1 MTTEVSELIT
11 RLRMVDETKAGLE
24 AANQNLRNVAET
36 AAKAEEGVQALGQG
50 VQAVDR
56 QFTAAGR
63 SSAAVVRSIDGTAT
77 ASAAA
82 TRVLRQHADA
92 VEKLRLQHERE
103 GRTAAETAEALRR
116 LDIVRDNGLAKARA
130 AGARVEAQFMATG
143 AATSASATEMSR
155 FGTVAE
161 QVQRAAEG
169 MGGRLG
175 VAGAALSA
183 LGAGG
188 AVAGAALAGLGVG
201 LAAVARAGD
210 EAVATL
216 GRLQAATG
224 SAAAARQVYDQLYE
238 SSQRT
243 GIAVTEAAGTF
254 ARFQIAA
261 GEIGATRDQV
271 LKLVDGLQKVAI
283 VSGASGQEGAAAMQQ
298 LGQALASGK
307 LNGDELRSVMEN
319 MPSLAQALA
328 RELGTNIG
336 QLRKMGE
343 EGQLTADR
351 VFPALLKATERMAG
365 DFDKMPLTMSRS
377 FDILGSAMINFTAKL
392 DEALGL
398 SSAIARAAKTAAD
411 VVNNVRRAALPTERE
426 QLTDAATASRTR
438 IDALQGQIAP
448 EDRIT
453 SSYRLEADRARIRQR
468 NEELQRQIA
477 AEQSTLRTHNDRLAE
492 IEKEG
497 QADRFGQFVSAQAK
511 AAEAART
518 RAEAEFKEAET
529 KTQKL
534 LKLEQDYLKNVQIVD
549 AAERT
554 GAASSDRIFEQ
565 RRALA
570 DDYYKDRQK
579 ILKEMEGEEDKASRK
594 TESAAAREVKARDT
608 VLAKLRTELDGRE
621 RLTAAQ
627 GQGAEAVAALN
638 TEMEI
643 ENRLRDAGIPIA
655 GKRTEEEQ
663 RYADRI
669 AGTVR
674 AIDKLKQAEKAGAD
688 ARADAAKESERV
700 TREIESQSRRVADDV
715 ATSVYEGLVEK
726 RRGQTVLDWFGNLF
740 KRIAIQAASTQIFLP
755 ITASIIGAVPELF
768 GIGSAAAGAAGGSSI
783 LSSLGQLTGL
793 SNLLPS
799 GGLGGMLTG
808 ASNYLFGTAG
818 TAIEPSIA
826 LPGGL
831 MQAGTP
837 GLFGT
842 AGSMSLGGV
851 LGAAGLGFGAGNLL
865 GGMVANS
872 SSQRQNSM
880 IGSALGTGAGL
891 AAAFAL
897 DLAVPGL
904 GTLVAVLGG
913 AGGGMLG
920 GLIGPG
926 ESVRGYGLRFQSNAY
941 NEAVGG
947 TNDFGTALKPIDYTF
962 YNEEGKAAF
971 QAAEQQVARTNEY
984 LNTRNLRVAG
994 ASVIGGNKD
1003 GADYSWADAGTI
1015 GEGFSR
1021 LRFAATDNA
1030 NLDEQLRQRNFQ
1042 GVEGLQ
1048 QYVEG
1053 FIGVQDRI
1061 KALTAEPIPAFTQ
1074 QLKAIEDQFDALEK
1088 SAREYGVAT
1097 TGMAEA
1103 EERAI
1108 AALKAQRTETLRQT
1122 DVALSIRRLAAGGQT
1137 QEAELARQAESA
1149 RQELKAFGEQLDALA
1164 LTAADRAARL
1174 VALEEVQAAERADII
1189 RRYGEE
1195 SANALRA
1202 AGSNIRAYL
1211 DRLAA
1216 GTEGGQSSA
1225 GRLAAAQAA
1234 FERDRVLATGGD
1246 RDALG
1251 RITGTADTLLGVG
1264 RDLYASSGGYQAIL
1278 QQVTQGL
1285 GGLPVLQ
1292 SYDAQQTAALEAIRA
1307 ALEEGPLNTVI
1318 LPGGNIVQ
1326 LAGGTFPAASAA
1338 DLAATAAATAS
1349 TVGTLVSGFGL
1360 MVGTTGNGLAA
1371 VNQSLGTV
1379 NASVVDLNRSLATVN
1394 GSLVAGLGGLAA
1406 AQATTAGL
1414 TAAVNDNV
1422 LATGRAQQQGQ
1433 AVANALLGAI
1443 PMQVLA
1449 SGAATSAG
1457 LVNLN
1462 QSLATLHRAIADVNT
1477 SLATIHGSLVT
1488 GLGVVAGGVAVVAT
1502 GQDITARAVVASGVA
1517 LQAGQAV
1524 GNAGLAALAQGQ
1536 AIGNGGLAVVNASL
1550 LAVNGGLANGLSAVN
1565 QSLGTVHTS
1574 VVDLNRSLGTIDGN
1588 LVNGLGAVAGAL
1600 GVVANGNAVLGTGQ
1614 DIIARA
1620 VVAAGAALQAGQAV
1634 ANTIAVGNA
1643 TAFTARMDTGNGLLA
1658 QIAANTART
1667 GTGTGPAYG
1676 GGIGGGNSGGSLDGI
1691 LTGGT
1696 GPAYGGGIGGSA
1708 GNDNLGG
1715 ILTGLTYGAT
1725 PRTTAP
1731 AALTPAPVQT
1741 LSLYSAAAVTSA
1753 PSGGATL
1760 DDLVDRIE
1768 RLEEVMRQLAVA
1780 QMTVERDGMAEVASE
1795 VRALRRPLDR
1805 VAAR

>member
-11 RLRMVDETKAGLE
+11 RLRMVDESKAGLE
-24 AANQNLRNVAET
+24 AANQNLRKVAET
-36 AAKAEEGVQALGQG
+36 AGKAEQGIESLGQG

-103 GRTAAETAEALRR
+103 GKSAADTAEALRR
-116 LDIVRDNGLAKARA
+116 LDVVRDAGLAKARA

-143 AATSASATEMSR
+143 AATTAGAAELSR
-155 FGTVAE
+155 YGTVAE

-169 MGGRLG
+169 MAGRLG
-175 VAGAALSA
+175 VAGVALSA
-183 LGAGG
+183 IGVGG
-188 AVAGAALAGLGVG
+188 AVAAAALSGIGAALA
-201 LAAVARAGD
+201 AVAVAGD
-210 EAVATL
+210 QATATL

-224 SAAAARQVYDQLYE
+224 SASAARDVYQALYE
-238 SSQRT
+238 ASQRT
-243 GIAVTEAAGTF
+243 GISVTEAAGTF

-271 LKLVDGLQKVAI
+271 LKLVDGLQKIAI

-365 DFDKMPLTMSRS
+365 DFDKLPPTMSRS
-377 FDILGSAMINFTAKL
+377 FDILGSAMTNFAAKL

-398 SSAIARAAKTAAD
+398 SQAIARAVKGAAD
-411 VVNNVRRAALPTERE
+411 VVNNVRRSTLATDKE
-426 QLTDAATASRTR
+426 QLTDAAAASRAEIAR
-438 IDALQGQIAP
+438 LQGQIAP
-448 EDRIT
+448 EDRIV
-453 SSYRLEADRARIRQR
+453 SSYRFEADRVRIRQR
-468 NEELQRQIA
+468 NEELQRSIA

-497 QADRFGQFVSAQAK
+497 QQDRFGQYVSAQAK

-518 RAEAEFKEAET
+518 RAEAEFKEAEG

-534 LKLEQDYLKNVQIVD
+534 IKLERDYLTEVQKVD

-554 GAASSDRIFEQ
+554 GAASPDRIFEQ

-579 ILKEMEGEEDKASRK
+579 ILKEMEGDDDKAVK
-594 TESAAAREVKARDT
+594 KAESAAAREAKARDT
-608 VLAKLRTELDGRE
+608 VLGKLRTELDGRE

-627 GQGAEAVAALN
+627 SQGAEAIAALN
-638 TEMEI
+638 VELEV
-643 ENRLRDAGIPIA
+643 ENRLREAGIPIA
-655 GKRTEEEQ
+655 GKRTDEEQ

-715 ATSVYEGLVEK
+715 AASLYENLVEK

-740 KRIAIQAASTQIFLP
+740 KRIAIQAASTSIFLP
-755 ITASIIGAVPELF
+755 ITAGIVGAVPELF
-768 GIGSAAAGAAGGSSI
+768 GVGSAAAGAAGGSSI
-783 LSSLGQLTGL
+783 LSSLSQLTGL

-799 GGLGGMLTG
+799 GGISGMFSGLSG
-808 ASNYLFGTAG
+808 SIFGTAG
-818 TAIEPSIA
+818 TIIEPSLA
-826 LPGGL
+826 LPAGL

-837 GLFGT
+837 GMFGFGGT
-842 AGSMSLGGV
+842 SLMGGSSLTLGGAFGSIGGGLAISSLLNSA
-851 LGAAGLGFGAGNLL
+851 LGR
-865 GGMVANS
+865 S
-872 SSQRQNSM
+872 SAQSTNGM
-880 IGSALGTGAGL
+880 IGSGLGGL
-891 AAAFAL
+891 AGFL
-897 DLAVPGL
+897 IGGPLGGLIGGTLGGL
-904 GTLVAVLGG
+904 G
-913 AGGGMLG
+913 G

-947 TNDFGTALKPIDYTF
+947 TNDYGSALKPIDYTF
-962 YNEEGKAAF
+962 YNEEGKAVF
-971 QAAEQQVARTNEY
+971 QAAEQQVAATNDY
-984 LNTRNLRVAG
+984 LKSRNLRVAG

-1003 GADYSWADAGTI
+1003 GPDYSWADAGSL

-1030 NLDEQLRQRNFQ
+1030 NLDEQLRLRNFQ

-1053 FIGVQDRI
+1053 FIGIQDLI
-1061 KALTAEPIPAFTQ
+1061 KGLSAEPVPAFTQ
-1074 QLKAIEDQFDALEK
+1074 QLKAINDQFDEASRK
-1088 SAREYGVAT
+1088 AKEYGVAE
-1097 TGMAEA
+1097 TGLAEA
-1103 EERAI
+1103 RAKSV
-1108 AALKAQRTETLRQT
+1108 AALEAQRTETLRQT
-1122 DVALSIRRLAAGGQT
+1122 DVSLAIRRLTAGGQT
-1137 QEAELARQAESA
+1137 QEAELARQAENA
-1149 RQELKAFGEQLDALA
+1149 RQELKSFGEQLDALA

-1174 VALEEVQAAERADII
+1174 VQLEEVQAAERADII

-1195 SANALRA
+1195 AANALRT
-1202 AGSNIRAYL
+1202 AGGNIRAYL
-1211 DRLAA
+1211 DRLAT

-1234 FERDRVLATGGD
+1234 FERDRLLATGGD

-1264 RDLYASSGGYQAIL
+1264 RDLFASSGGYQAIL

-1318 LPGGNIVQ
+1318 LPGGNVVQ

-1338 DLAATAAATAS
+1338 DLAATAAATTN
-1349 TVGTLVSGFGL
+1349 TVGTIIAATGLVL
-1360 MVGTTGNGLAA
+1360 ATTGNGLAA
-1371 VNQSLGTV
+1371 VNQSLATV
-1379 NASVVDLNRSLATVN
+1379 HAAIADLNTSLATIH
-1394 GSLVAGLGGLAA
+1394 GSLVAGFGGLAA
-1406 AQATTAGL
+1406 AQSVTAAA

-1422 LATGRAQQQGQ
+1422 LATGRATQAGQ

-1443 PMQVLA
+1443 PVQVLA
-1449 SGAATSAG
+1449 SGAATLAG
-1457 LVNLN
+1457 LASLN
-1462 QSLATLHRAIADVNT
+1462 QSLATLHRATVDVNA
-1477 SLATIHGSLVT
+1477 SLATIHASLLASVSLLAA
-1488 GLGVVAGGVAVVAT
+1488 GLDVG
-1502 GQDITARAVVASGVA
+1502 ARATVGVQANVLQAAAA

-1524 GNAGLAALAQGQ
+1524 GNAGLAVLAQGI
-1536 AIGNGGLAVVNASL
+1536 AVSNGGLAVLDASVRDVNASL
-1550 LAVNGGLANGLSAVN
+1550 AVVDASARDVNASLSTVHGAIANGL
-1565 QSLGTVHTS
+1565 
-1574 VVDLNRSLGTIDGN
+1574 
-1588 LVNGLGAVAGAL
+1588 
-1600 GVVANGNAVLGTGQ
+1600 AVLATGL
-1614 DIIARA
+1614 DITARA
-1620 VVAAGAALQAGQAV
+1620 VVAAGAGLQQGQAV
-1634 ANTIAVGNA
+1634 GNTIAVGNA
-1643 TAFTARMDTGNGLLA
+1643 AAFTARMDAGNALLS
-1658 QIAANTART
+1658 QIAANTARMAGSGLT
-1667 GTGTGPAYG
+1667 YG
-1676 GGIGGGNSGGSLDGI
+1676 GGIGGGNGSVDGI
-1691 LTGGT
+1691 LTGGGT
-1696 GPAYGGGIGGSA
+1696 GLTYGGGIGGGAS
-1708 GNDNLGG
+1708 NDNLSG
-1715 ILTGLTYGAT
+1715 ILTGGATPAYGAT
-1725 PRTTAP
+1725 PRTTSP
-1731 AALTPAPVQT
+1731 ASLTTAPVQT
-1741 LSLYSAAAVTSA
+1741 LSLYGASFIASA

-1760 DDLVDRIE
+1760 DDLVNRIE

-1780 QMTVERDGMAEVASE
+1780 QMTMERDGMAEVATE
-1795 VRALRRPLDR
+1795 VRALRRPLER
-1805 VAAR
+1805 AAGR